1 MKCVHDSEIIF
12 RHVKVTHRKY
22 SRWLWKAPFHSDVNK
37 YRHSYCCYIYSCTK
51 IFLTFR
57 IEQMLFCATFR
68 AGSCVSSFSP
78 QKGNLC
84 RSRKQQ
90 ANGPLPTSTFC
101 FLPTPSLLQPLPH
114 PHTCQNTPSSSHKA
128 QVSVTAKK
136 WLRKMLIKPHW
147 ENKRVFWCFP
157 SPSSL
162 KMIKLPPLPA
172 VFG

>member
-1 MKCVHDSEIIF
+1 MIQISEKRNFSPPCFKEDMKCVHDSEIIF

-90 ANGPLPTSTFC
+90 ANGASSYLHFLLSPLPIPAPAPSP
-101 FLPTPSLLQPLPH
+101 PTHLWKYPFLQP
-114 PHTCQNTPSSSHKA
+114 QSSGFLS
-128 QVSVTAKK
+128 Q
-136 WLRKMLIKPHW
+136 LRSDS
-147 ENKRVFWCFP
+147 ERC
-157 SPSSL
+157 
-162 KMIKLPPLPA
+162 
-172 VFG
+172 